1 MTSKMFYFKIVDSA
15 SVVGTLGC
23 FTHAAYQQ
31 RRSLQKI
38 KPILQSTLVY
48 LECQQGRN
56 KKYRLAI

>member
-1 MTSKMFYFKIVDSA
+1 MTGEMFCFLIVSSA

-23 FTHAAYQQ
+23 LTHAAYQQ
-31 RRSLQKI
+31 RLSLHEI

-56 KKYRLAI
+56 GFLK